1 MSQIKELVDYY
12 FEKKKSGMD
21 FSEIKKE
28 LKAKD
33 LDEAQIKNIITEIDA
48 RVLENVQTSGKMK
61 PKDLRLIGYALML
74 IGGGLTF
81 AVYFKMI
88 VLGKFLF
95 AAYGPVIIGYILVVM
110 ARRQQ
115 NKLKS

>member
-1 MSQIKELVDYY
+1 MNQIKELVDYY

-21 FSEIKKE
+21 FSTIRKE

-33 LDEAQIKNIITEIDA
+33 LDDAQIKKIINEIDA
-48 RVLENVQTSGKMK
+48 KALEYAQTSGKMK

-74 IGGGLTF
+74 IGGALTF
-81 AVYFKMI
+81 AVYFKML
-88 VLGKFLF
+88 VLGKYLF
-95 AAYGPVIIGYILVVM
+95 VAYGPVIIGYILVVM

-115 NKLKS
+115 NKLS

>member
-1 MSQIKELVDYY
+1 MSQTQELVDYY

-21 FSEIKKE
+21 FSEIRKE
-28 LKAKD
+28 LKEKGIQ
-33 LDEAQIKNIITEIDA
+33 EAQIKNVIKQIDA
-48 RVLENVQTSGKMK
+48 KALEHVQTSGKMK
-61 PKDLRLIGYALML
+61 PRDLRLIGYALML

-81 AVYFKMI
+81 AVYFK
-88 VLGKFLF
+88 VLDLGQYLF

-115 NKLKS
+115 NKLS

>member
-1 MSQIKELVDYY
+1 MDQNKELVDYY

-21 FSEIKKE
+21 FSEIRKE

-33 LDEAQIKNIITEIDA
+33 IKEAQIKSIIREIDEKT
-48 RVLENVQTSGKMK
+48 LEHAKNAGKFK
-61 PKDLRLIGYALML
+61 PRDLRLIGYALML

-81 AVYFKMI
+81 AVYFKMLD
-88 VLGKFLF
+88 LGKYLF
-95 AAYGPVIIGYILVVM
+95 VAYGPVIIGYILVVM

-115 NKLKS
+115 KKQA

>member
-1 MSQIKELVDYY
+1 MNQTKELVDYY

-28 LKAKD
+28 LNEKGIQ
-33 LDEAQIKNIITEIDA
+33 EVQIKNIIKQIDTKA
-48 RVLENVQTSGKMK
+48 LEHAQTSGKMK
-61 PKDLRLIGYALML
+61 PKDLRLIGYVLML
-74 IGGGLTF
+74 IGGVLTF
-81 AVYFKMI
+81 AVYFKLL

-95 AAYGPVIIGYILVVM
+95 AAYGLVIIGYILVVM

-115 NKLKS
+115 NKYV

>member
-1 MSQIKELVDYY
+1 MNQTKELVDYY

-21 FSEIKKE
+21 FSEIRKE

-33 LDEAQIKNIITEIDA
+33 LNDIEIKSIVREIDA
-48 RVLENVQTSGKMK
+48 KALVHAHTSGKMK

-81 AVYFKMI
+81 AVYFKML

-95 AAYGPVIIGYILVVM
+95 AAYAPVIIGYILVVM

-115 NKLKS
+115 NKQA

>member
-1 MSQIKELVDYY
+1 MDHNKELVDYY
-12 FEKKKSGMD
+12 FDKKKSGMD
-21 FSEIKKE
+21 FSEIRKE

-33 LDEAQIKNIITEIDA
+33 LDEAQIKNIIKEIDIKA
-48 RVLENVQTSGKMK
+48 LEHAKTAGKMK

-81 AVYFKMI
+81 AVYFKMLD
-88 VLGKFLF
+88 LGKYLF
-95 AAYGPVIIGYILVVM
+95 VAYGPVIIGYILVVM

-115 NKLKS
+115 NKQA

>member
-1 MSQIKELVDYY
+1 MSQTQEFIDYY

-21 FSEIKKE
+21 FSEIRKE

-33 LDEAQIKNIITEIDA
+33 LNINDINKIIREIDA
-48 RVLENVQTSGKMK
+48 KALAHAQTAGKMK

-74 IGGGLTF
+74 IGGALTF
-81 AVYFKMI
+81 AVYFK
-88 VLGKFLF
+88 VLVMGKFLF

-115 NKLKS
+115 NKRG

>member
-1 MSQIKELVDYY
+1 VKNQIKQWVDFY
-12 FEKKKSGMD
+12 FEKKKLGMD
-21 FSEIKKE
+21 FSKIKKE

-33 LDEAQIKNIITEIDA
+33 LDEAQIKEIIREIDKKA
-48 RVLENVQTSGKMK
+48 LEYAHTAGKMK
-61 PKDLRLIGYALML
+61 PQDLRLIGYALML

-81 AVYFKMI
+81 AVYFKML

-115 NKLKS
+115 NKLK

>member
-1 MSQIKELVDYY
+1 MNQTKELVDYY

-21 FSEIKKE
+21 FSEIRKE
-28 LKAKD
+28 LKSKD
-33 LDEAQIKNIITEIDA
+33 LDDVQIRKIINEIDVKA
-48 RVLENVQTSGKMK
+48 IEHAHTSGKMK
-61 PKDLRLIGYALML
+61 PKDLRLIGYVLML

-81 AVYFKMI
+81 AVYFKML

-115 NKLKS
+115 KKQE

>member
-1 MSQIKELVDYY
+1 MSQTNELVDYY
-12 FEKKKSGMD
+12 LEKKKSGMD
-21 FSEIKKE
+21 FSEIRKE

-33 LDEAQIKNIITEIDA
+33 LDDSQIKTIINEIDA
-48 RVLENVQTSGKMK
+48 KALEYAQISGKMK

-81 AVYFKMI
+81 AVYFKI
-88 VLGKFLF
+88 LVLGKFLF

-115 NKLKS
+115 NKLK

>member
-1 MSQIKELVDYY
+1 MNQTNELVDYY

-21 FSEIKKE
+21 FSEIRKE

-33 LDEAQIKNIITEIDA
+33 LDDNQIKRIIIEVDA
-48 RVLENVQTSGKMK
+48 KSLEYAQTSGKMK
-61 PKDLRLIGYALML
+61 PKDMRLIGYALML
-74 IGGGLTF
+74 IGGALTF
-81 AVYFKMI
+81 AVYFKML
-88 VLGKFLF
+88 VMGKFVF

-115 NKLKS
+115 NKQV

>member
-1 MSQIKELVDYY
+1 MSQTQELVDYY

-21 FSEIKKE
+21 FSEIRKE
-28 LKAKD
+28 LKEKGIQ
-33 LDEAQIKNIITEIDA
+33 EAQIKNVIKQID
-48 RVLENVQTSGKMK
+48 VKTLEHAQTSGKMK
-61 PKDLRLIGYALML
+61 PRDLRLIGYALML

-115 NKLKS
+115 NKQA

>member
-1 MSQIKELVDYY
+1 MSHKNELINYY
-12 FEKKKSGMD
+12 FEKKKLGMD
-21 FSEIKKE
+21 FSEIRKE

-33 LDEAQIKNIITEIDA
+33 LDEAQIKEIIREIDA
-48 RVLENVQTSGKMK
+48 KALDHAHTAGKMK
-61 PKDLRLIGYALML
+61 PQDLRLIGYALML

-81 AVYFKMI
+81 AVYFKI
-88 VLGKFLF
+88 LVLGKFLF

-115 NKLKS
+115 NKLK

>member
-1 MSQIKELVDYY
+1 MSQIQEFIDYY

-21 FSEIKKE
+21 FSEMRKE
-28 LKAKD
+28 LKSKD
-33 LDEAQIKNIITEIDA
+33 LNDNDIKKIIKGVDDK
-48 RVLENVQTSGKMK
+48 VLEYAQTAGKMK

-74 IGGGLTF
+74 IGGALTF
-81 AVYFKMI
+81 AVYFK
-88 VLGKFLF
+88 VLVMGKFLF

-115 NKLKS
+115 NKQV

>member
-1 MSQIKELVDYY
+1 MSQTNELVDYY

-21 FSEIKKE
+21 FSEIRKE

-33 LDEAQIKNIITEIDA
+33 LNDHEIKKIIQAVDA
-48 RVLENVQTSGKMK
+48 KALVYAQTSGKMK

-74 IGGGLTF
+74 IGGTLTF
-81 AVYFKMI
+81 AVYFKML
-88 VLGKFLF
+88 VMGKYLF
-95 AAYGPVIIGYILVVM
+95 AAYAPVIIGYILVVM

-115 NKLKS
+115 NKQA

>member
-1 MSQIKELVDYY
+1 MSQTKELVDYY
-12 FEKKKSGMD
+12 LEKKKSGMD
-21 FSEIKKE
+21 FSEIRKE

-33 LDEAQIKNIITEIDA
+33 LDDAQIKKIIIEID
-48 RVLENVQTSGKMK
+48 VKTLEHAQTAGKMK

-81 AVYFKMI
+81 AVYFKML
-88 VLGKFLF
+88 VLGEFLF

-115 NKLKS
+115 KKQS